1 MEREGE
7 AMKKKLLVLI
17 VSVLLPHMAWAGD
30 FPTLTSSW
38 QAERDN
44 ASIQLVRMW
53 LSGAPEPLLQNET
66 LRFVDREIKLSVISP
81 DAELLVN
88 DPQFNAEEIP
98 VSLLMVILTQNG
110 ISLDPANFFAGKEF
124 LVLNPQ
130 GGITHAAQ

>member
-1 MEREGE
+1 
-7 AMKKKLLVLI
+7 MKKILLALTI
-17 VSVLLPHMAWAGD
+17 FALLPHMAWAGD

-44 ASIQLVRMW
+44 ASIQLVRLW
-53 LSGAPEPLLQNET
+53 LSGVPRPLLQKET

-88 DPQFNAEEIP
+88 DPQFNAQDIP
-98 VSLLMVILTQNG
+98 ISLLMVILKQNG
-110 ISLDPANFFAGKEF
+110 LSLDPATFFAGKEF